1 MKDQERQSSSG
12 KVRHR
17 IFTILGAVLCVILV
31 PILILNVTLIIKSY
45 VDKDSVPSFGGYLPL
60 IVLTDSMYPEIKSGD
75 LIICHTADAEDIEVD
90 DVISFFD
97 PEGNGTSVVTHRVKE
112 ILHEDGTLSFRTK
125 GDNNNTEDKMAVP
138 AENLVGVYK
147 NRIPGAGNCPLVFVI
162 GDTKY
167 YVGMNETVIDTTSL
181 ESAVKEA
188 VESFSAEYGPNVD
201 LSKQNINNSVSWY
214 WAFDE
219 EAADYVSE
227 NGQNDDKDTA
237 LGNWETSGGNA
248 PTVTIEVTATVTQI
262 D

>member
-147 NRIPGAGNCPLVFVI
+147 NRIPGAGNVAMFMQTTPGLIVCVVVPLILLIAYDVI
-162 GDTKY
+162 RRRIYEKGKKQDTDALLA
-167 YVGMNETVIDTTSL
+167 EL
-181 ESAVKEA
+181 EALK
-188 VESFSAEYGPNVD
+188 AERA
-201 LSKQNINNSVSWY
+201 SK
-214 WAFDE
+214 
-219 EAADYVSE
+219 AADTDEQSE
-227 NGQNDDKDTA
+227 SVTDNTSDK
-237 LGNWETSGGNA
+237 
-248 PTVTIEVTATVTQI
+248 Q
-262 D
+262 